1 MNISKRHELVR
12 KLYTFFVCQ
21 GKTTQEI
28 NDLYL
33 IRFSLQH
40 KIMLNSF
47 FTLTARQFGHRQT
60 QYYSYIS
67 PDVFKP

>member
-1 MNISKRHELVR
+1 MNISKRHEQVR

-40 KIMLNSF
+40 KIMLITSMGEHLYN
-47 FTLTARQFGHRQT
+47 
-60 QYYSYIS
+60 
-67 PDVFKP
+67 K